1 MPRPAKHHEISK
13 LIKQRINSG
22 MYLDQQIPGERA
34 IAAETGVSYMTAR
47 KAVQQLVE
55 ENILTRA
62 KNGRLEAYSKPDI
75 HKQTRAYVLLTPA
88 FESFGYSN
96 IRMAIERV
104 MSHFN
109 GVLKISSYRHW
120 YDPALLSAFD
130 GDWQGIFIIPP
141 NEGLPKLLFDRMM
154 AARDRLVSVY
164 TDLTEYGIVSVD
176 NSLESWASVMV
187 EHLVGLG
194 HNRVDC
200 LNTQPGLDVQRRV
213 KGWQMGVEKM
223 NIAGHSWNEPVKN
236 FDFNWVRAYEISLK
250 ALRAGKMADA
260 VFCTTLATCKGLAR
274 AAYELGMTPGKD
286 IHYCTMD
293 VPYEAVYEI
302 PSVTTLNLHS
312 LHHYIHKAFEWF
324 ELGDGVLTGENR
336 LLLAP
341 DKAPDLLLGES
352 TGFVSRVEQTR
363 MNETYKDS

>member
-13 LIKQRINSG
+13 LLKQRIDSG

-34 IAAETGVSYMTAR
+34 LAAEVGVSYMTAR

-55 ENILTRA
+55 DNVLARA
-62 KNGRLEAYSKPDI
+62 KNGRLEAYSKPDVE
-75 HKQTRAYVLLTPA
+75 KATRTYVLLTPA

-120 YDPALLSAFD
+120 YDPALMSAFD
-130 GDWQGIFIIPP
+130 GDWDGIFIIPP
-141 NEGLPKLLFDRMM
+141 NEGLPKLLLDRMLT
-154 AARDRLVSVY
+154 ARDRLVAVY
-164 TDLTEYGIVSVD
+164 SDLTAHGFVSVD

-187 EHLVGLG
+187 EHLAGLG
-194 HNRVDC
+194 HDRVDC
-200 LNTQPGLDVQRRV
+200 LNTQPGSEVLNRV
-213 KGWQMGVEKM
+213 KGWQAGVHKLG
-223 NIAGHSWNEPVKN
+223 IKGRSWNEQVEN
-236 FDFNWVRAYEISLK
+236 FDFNWVRAYDVAYEGLK
-250 ALRAGKMADA
+250 SGKMANA

-274 AAYELGMTPGKD
+274 AAYELGMKPGKD
-286 IHYCTMD
+286 VHYCTMD

-312 LHHYIHKAFEWF
+312 LHHYIHKAFEWL
-324 ELGDGVLTGENR
+324 EYGDAVLPKNK
-336 LLLAP
+336 LLLVP
-341 DKAPDLLLGES
+341 DKAPELLLGES
-352 TGFVSRVEQTR
+352 TGFKSQVDISK
-363 MNETYKDS
+363 MNEFYKDR

>member
-1 MPRPAKHHEISK
+1 MPRPAKHQEISK
-13 LIKQRINSG
+13 LLKQRIASG

-34 IAAETGVSYMTAR
+34 LAAEVGVSYMTAR

-55 ENILTRA
+55 ENILARA
-62 KNGRLEAYSKPDI
+62 KNGRLETYSKPDSKKDI
-75 HKQTRAYVLLTPA
+75 RTYVLLTPA

-120 YDPALLSAFD
+120 HDPALMSAFD
-130 GDWQGIFIIPP
+130 GDWNGIFIIPP
-141 NEGLPKLLFDRMM
+141 NEGLPKLLYDRMM
-154 AARDRLVSVY
+154 AAKDRLVSVY
-164 TDLTEYGIVSVD
+164 TDLTELGIVSVD

-187 EHLVGLG
+187 EHLSSLG
-194 HNRVDC
+194 HDRVDC
-200 LNTQPGLDVQRRV
+200 LNTQPGSDVQRRV
-213 KGWQMGVEKM
+213 KGWQAGVEKM
-223 NIAGHSWNEPVKN
+223 KVAGRNWNEPVRN
-236 FDFNWVRAYEISLK
+236 FDFNWVRAYQIARQGLASGEMS
-250 ALRAGKMADA
+250 RA

-274 AAYELGMTPGKD
+274 AAYELGLKPGID
-286 IHYCTMD
+286 VHYCTMD

-312 LHHYIHKAFEWF
+312 LHHYIHKAFEWL
-324 ELGDGVLTGENR
+324 EYGDGVLVNGNR
-336 LLLAP
+336 LLAP
-341 DKAPDLLLGES
+341 DKAPELLLGES
-352 TGFVSRVEQTR
+352 TGFASCVVNTH